1 MLFLHTQTF
10 LKANLSLDSD
20 SQGQISAKTAF
31 LNICP
36 IGLFDLEAFKY

>member
-20 SQGQISAKTAF
+20 SQGEINATEVF
-31 LNICP
+31 LNISQV
-36 IGLFDLEAFKY
+36 GLFDLEAFKY